1 MGRQVFAHANP
12 RAMAKALVMMVHD
25 GASAKEAPEAVACE
39 LVDHGNLVSQTVE
52 SSTPPDGV
60 DRSLFR
66 DGNEHLR
73 IDGEILRQGEQVL
86 GAYLRI
92 REGDTQTVGVAHL
105 GTVEWIVVECE
116 TWSMIPLENLIAHRT
131 GTHTKIAAVIRTPLE
146 AQGAGFALEEG
157 VDALVVDD
165 DEAMIQAAMSVK
177 AQRLERSVEATDVPD
192 QLDVQHSLT
201 TFTVESV
208 EEAGVGDRYCLD
220 FLSLFS
226 VGEGLL
232 VGSSADAMF
241 LVHSETV
248 PSTFVPTRPFR
259 VNAGS
264 PHAYVMMADGN
275 TRYMAELTAGD
286 ELLAVDQEGNGR
298 SVVLG
303 RLKIEQRPMLKIVGK
318 NHTKTHQNAN
328 TCHVFMQQAETVRL
342 ITGDSHG
349 CSGHRTPE
357 GSTRAGLGRS
367 CRPARRS
374 TGEGGR

>member
-1 MGRQVFAHANP
+1 MG
-12 RAMAKALVMMVHD
+12 LT
-25 GASAKEAPEAVACE
+25 E
-39 LVDHGNLVSQTVE
+39 VSE
-52 SSTPPDGV
+52 
-60 DRSLFR
+60 

-131 GTHTKIAAVIRTPLE
+131 GTYTKIAAVIRTPLE

-177 AQRLERSVEATDVPD
+177 AQRLERSVEATDDPD

-220 FLSLFS
+220 FLSSSRSVRVFS
-226 VGEGLL
+226 WGRAPMPCFW
-232 VGSSADAMF
+232 STAR
-241 LVHSETV
+241 
-248 PSTFVPTRPFR
+248 PSPPRLCQPDCFG

-264 PHAYVMMADGN
+264 PHAYAMMADGN
-275 TRYMAELTAGD
+275 TRYMVELAPPAT
-286 ELLAVDQEGNGR
+286 NSWR
-298 SVVLG
+298 WT
-303 RLKIEQRPMLKIVGK
+303 RRQRAK
-318 NHTKTHQNAN
+318 
-328 TCHVFMQQAETVRL
+328 
-342 ITGDSHG
+342 
-349 CSGHRTPE
+349 
-357 GSTRAGLGRS
+357 
-367 CRPARRS
+367 RRS
-374 TGEGGR
+374 WGV